1 MFPTSVFFLVA
12 TLAMQHAP
20 GDAAEHA
27 RATEAAAVETVVSHR
42 GMVIASSDSVD
53 MVVARIG
60 SDGTPVLACVDDVE
74 AAERFL
80 SAPRETLATR
90 RAREK

>member
-27 RATEAAAVETVVSHR
+27 RSTGAAALETVVTHR

-60 SDGTPVLACVDDVE
+60 SDGKLVLACVDDIK

-80 SAPRETLATR
+80 AAPRETLATR
-90 RAREK
+90 RAKEK